1 MNLIEHPLYLEDLK
15 KAASQITNWELFRNK
30 TFLITGATGMIG
42 SFLVDLLMYQNATI
56 DLQAKIILVS
66 RDAQRA
72 RQRFTTY
79 QNDSACTFISQ
90 DINQGFAIDA
100 KADFILH
107 LASNTHPVAYA
118 TDPIG
123 TILTNVIGAQHLL
136 DWASQTGCERIL
148 YASSVE
154 IYGEALEGME
164 QFDEESMGYIDSN
177 TLRAGYP
184 ESKRVGEALCQAYRK
199 QKNLD
204 IVIARLSRI
213 YGPTMLNND
222 SKAMAQFIRNGVKN
236 ENIVLKSKGTQQ
248 YSYTYVADAVAAL
261 LLLLSTGIGGQA
273 YNIAGLESDCSL
285 FEIASLIAQH
295 SKTDVIFDLPNDVE
309 SAGFSKATKALLST
323 QKIEKIGYTPQ
334 ITMQEGLSRTLEIL
348 KAIEPNK

>member
-1 MNLIEHPLYLEDLK
+1 MNLIEHPLYQEDLK
-15 KAASQITNWELFRNK
+15 TAVAQIPNWEQFRKK

-42 SFLVDLLMYQNATI
+42 SFLVDLLMHQNTTI

-66 RDAQRA
+66 RNAQRA
-72 RQRFTTY
+72 RQRFIRY

-90 DINQGFAIDA
+90 DINEGFAIDD
-100 KADFILH
+100 KVDFILH

-123 TILTNVIGAQHLL
+123 TILTNVIGARHLL
-136 DWASQTGCERIL
+136 DWASQTGCQRIL

-154 IYGEALEGME
+154 IYGEALEGMD
-164 QFDEESMGYIDSN
+164 QFDEESMGYINSN

-204 IVIARLSRI
+204 IVIARLSRV
-213 YGPTMLNND
+213 YGPTMLNSD

-261 LLLLSTGIGGQA
+261 LLLLNTGTDGQA

-323 QKIEKIGYTPQ
+323 QKIEEIGYAPQ